1 MCFTSS
7 ATKDEPA
14 RVSRPAQP
22 RQSHSSIKPA
32 PSAGGRTGP
41 TARPSATPSSL
52 PQYGKE
58 GYFTKGQIS
67 THEGATMKLM
77 QNKKTKELVA
87 AKWIPRML
95 GHGLP
100 KNVEREIVNHRKLL
114 HPNIIRFK
122 EVRRTGY
129 WLFICYYIYHY
140 ICY

>member
-1 MCFTSS
+1 MCFSSS
-7 ATKDEPA
+7 ATKEEPA
-14 RVSRPAQP
+14 RVSRPQQQKHP
-22 RQSHSSIKPA
+22 SSTGPKSV

-41 TARPSATPSSL
+41 TTRQSATPGSL
-52 PQYGKE
+52 PQYGKD
-58 GYFTKGQIS
+58 GYLTKGQIS

-87 AKWIPRML
+87 AKWIPRTL

-122 EVRRTGY
+122 EVRTV
-129 WLFICYYIYHY
+129 LQATAVA
-140 ICY
+140 